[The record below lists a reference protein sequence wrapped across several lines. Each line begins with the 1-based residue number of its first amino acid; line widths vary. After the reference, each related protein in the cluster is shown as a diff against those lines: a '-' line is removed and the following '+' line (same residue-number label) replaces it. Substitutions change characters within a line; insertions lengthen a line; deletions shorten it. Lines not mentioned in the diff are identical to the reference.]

1 MQSMRSWSKTSLLAG
16 LVLTGCMAAERNK
29 PAAMTTGTAD
39 KAQAYAG
46 WYMEHGGQGMFQP
59 CGQSQSWR
67 LSRAGDLPAR
77 AKAFGLQPDT
87 PLYVRVT
94 GTVRDNALAVA
105 SIEQV
110 GSPTPVH
117 DCGLTGVVLPS
128 TTP

>member
-1 MQSMRSWSKTSLLAG
+1 MQSMRWQWTTGLLTG
-16 LVLTGCMAAERNK
+16 LLLTGCMAAERK
-29 PAAMTTGTAD
+29 PDGVADAGD

-77 AKAFGLQPDT
+77 ARTFGLQPDT

-94 GTVRDNALAVA
+94 GSVRDNALAVT
-105 SIEQV
+105 SVEQV
-110 GSPTPVH
+110 GSPTPVRN
-117 DCGLTGVVLPS
+117 CGLTGVVMPA